1 METNT
6 RKKIYI
12 SAPISGHD
20 IEERKLFF
28 LQIEKQL
35 VEQGGIPVNPFRN
48 ALPDSATYTEHIR
61 QDLMMLL
68 ECDGIVRPDRW
79 RMSKGCEIESRV
91 ADICGIPVVGI
102 IGEKGDLQMF

>member
-1 METNT
+1 METNI

-12 SAPISGHD
+12 SAPISRHD
-20 IEERKLFF
+20 VEERKLFF
-28 LQIEKQL
+28 LQIEKLL
-35 VEQGGIPVNPFRN
+35 VEQGVIPVNPFRN

>member
-1 METNT
+1 METST
-6 RKKIYI
+6 RKKVYI

-20 IEERKLFF
+20 LAERKLFF
-28 LQIEKQL
+28 LRIEEQL
-35 VEQGGIPVNPFRN
+35 MNQGLTPVNPLRN
-48 ALPDSATYTEHIR
+48 MLSNDAPYTEHIR
-61 QDLMMLL
+61 QDLKMLL

-79 RMSKGCEIESRV
+79 RTSKGCEIESRV

>member
-1 METNT
+1 METNI

-12 SAPISGHD
+12 SAPISEHD
-20 IEERKLFF
+20 LAERKLFF
-28 LQIEKQL
+28 LRIEEKL
-35 VEQGGIPVNPFRN
+35 RSQGFIPVNPFRN

-61 QDLMMLL
+61 QDLMILL

-79 RMSKGCEIESRV
+79 RTSKGCEIESRV